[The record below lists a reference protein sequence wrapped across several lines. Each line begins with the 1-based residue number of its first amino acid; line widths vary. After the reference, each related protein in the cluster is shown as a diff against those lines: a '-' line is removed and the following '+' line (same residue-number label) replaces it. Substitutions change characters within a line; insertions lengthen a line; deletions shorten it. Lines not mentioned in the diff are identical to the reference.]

1 MRAFAKIGAARPLI
15 GPRPELPGLLAPI
28 GPLAL
33 IAALFVAAGCSAPRT
48 TTSQSSNGGA
58 ETIKIGID
66 LPVSGADASTG
77 IPTRN
82 GAVQAIEDANAKAP
96 AGVTFAAYD
105 LDDAVQGAHDPAQGA
120 QNVRSFVSDAAV
132 LGMIG
137 PYNSSVAQA
146 EIPITN
152 DAGLAQVS
160 PATTNPGLTKG
171 DGATKMRTSHPDV
184 NAFFRVC
191 TTDDRQGAAG
201 AQFARKL
208 GLKKAFIVDDN
219 ETYGKGLADV
229 FEAQFK
235 ADGGSVLGHEH
246 LTKGQTDFK
255 ALLTKASALGPDLIY
270 YGGTTA
276 TGGGLLRKQMRDANM
291 GSLPYLG
298 GDGISD
304 AEFETVAGDAAN
316 GAYYSVAAPEVSK
329 LPSAAAFV
337 AAYKKRWGTD
347 VGPYSANAYA
357 AANIEIAA
365 IEKAMAANGNKL
377 PSRAGV
383 LALVAKTSN
392 FPSPIGPIGFDR
404 NGDTTNPILSIYKV
418 ANERPVFVDQVDL
431 KL

>member
-1 MRAFAKIGAARPLI
+1 MRHTHFTARCTA
-15 GPRPELPGLLAPI
+15 LA
-28 GPLAL
+28 LAL
-33 IAALFVAAGCSAPRT
+33 IIAGCSSTP
-48 TTSQSSNGGA
+48 TTSQASSGGT
-58 ETIKIGID
+58 TIKIGID

-82 GAVQAIEDANAKAP
+82 GAVQAIEEANVKAP
-96 AGVTFAAYD
+96 AGFSFAAYD

-120 QNVRSFVSDAAV
+120 QNVRSFVSDASV
-132 LGMIG
+132 LAMVG
-137 PYNSSVAQA
+137 PFNSSVARA

-152 DAGLAQVS
+152 DAGLAQIS
-160 PATTNPGLTKG
+160 PSATNPGLTKG
-171 DGATKMRTSHPDV
+171 PDAAALRTSHPDT
-184 NAFFRVC
+184 NTFFRVC

-229 FEAQFK
+229 FETEFK
-235 ADGGSVLGHEH
+235 ADGGTVLGHEH

-255 ALLTKASALGPDLIY
+255 ALLTKASALGPDLVF

-291 GSLPYLG
+291 GSVPYLG

-304 AEFETVAGDAAN
+304 AEFEKVAGDAAN
-316 GAYYSVAAPEVSK
+316 GSYFSVAAPETSK
-329 LPSAAAFV
+329 LASANAFV

-365 IEKAMAANGNKL
+365 IEKAIAAGNNQM
-377 PSRAGV
+377 PSRTDV
-383 LALVAKTSN
+383 LANVAKTAG
-392 FPSPIGPIGFDR
+392 FASPIGPIGFDKD
-404 NGDTTNPILSIYKV
+404 GDTTNPILSIYRV
-418 ANERPVFVDQVDL
+418 AAGKPVFVAQINL
-431 KL
+431 KV